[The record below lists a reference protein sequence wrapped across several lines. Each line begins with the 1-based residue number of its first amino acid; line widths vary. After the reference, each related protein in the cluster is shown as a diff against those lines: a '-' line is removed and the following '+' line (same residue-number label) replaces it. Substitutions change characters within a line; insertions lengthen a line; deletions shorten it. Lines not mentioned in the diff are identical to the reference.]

1 MPNNRYHAPMF
12 LKNKIG
18 YLLLAGLLVITACQ
32 KPKGLQFN
40 GFQDFDVK
48 PLSFTNSRVSFGLS
62 VFNPN
67 SFDIKVNHLQ
77 ADVKLAGS
85 SLGNYQ
91 LDSLI
96 TLPASQG
103 FILPVSLVVKNG
115 DLIGNM
121 LSVIAGDSLPYSLSG
136 KVRAG
141 RKIGMAEIPFSYS
154 GQISQKDFNLRP

>member
-1 MPNNRYHAPMF
+1 MF

-18 YLLLAGLLVITACQ
+18 HLLLVCLLATAACQ

-48 PLSFTNSRVSFGLS
+48 PLSFSNSRVSFGIS

-77 ADVKLAGS
+77 ADIKLAGN

-91 LDSLI
+91 MDSLI
-96 TLPASQG
+96 TLPASQA
-103 FILPVSLVVKNG
+103 FVLPVALVVKNG
-115 DLIGNM
+115 ALLGNM
-121 LSVIAGDSLPYSLSG
+121 LSVMAGDSLPYSLSG

-154 GQISQKDFNLRP
+154 GQISQKDFSLRP